1 MKLICNGNDLSEAV
15 GKVYKAVGS
24 KTTNPILESIKL
36 KADGGALTLS
46 ATDQE
51 LYIEKSIPADVK
63 IEGETLVPGRF
74 FSEFVKKLN
83 REQIELSLTEGSR
96 LVIRYQGNEGTLSCR
111 PADEFPVMPDVTN
124 AQSFVI
130 IKNELKDLIGKISFS
145 VSLDDARPMLK
156 GVNLEIEEHTLT
168 GVALDGY
175 RLAKCVKQ
183 IESTT
188 AMMSAV
194 VPARSINEIAKLIED
209 TLDPVTVYIQK
220 RYIMVDLI
228 HTKIYA
234 SLLDGDFMNY
244 KHIIPY
250 NFNTVITLPKEQF
263 EDALDRAI
271 LLAHSGSDRN
281 NLVKF
286 DIKEDMI
293 EISADSEIGDINER
307 IVVKL
312 LGNDI
317 TIAFNARYF
326 TELLR
331 YVNCD
336 NIVIKFTNSVSPC
349 IVVPSGST
357 EDFMYLIL
365 PVRMA

>member
-1 MKLICNGNDLSEAV
+1 MKLICNGNDLSDAV
-15 GKVYKAVGS
+15 GKVFKAVGA
-24 KTTNPILESIKL
+24 KTTNPVLESIKL
-36 KADGGALTLS
+36 KAEGGALTLS

-51 LYIEKSIPADVK
+51 LYIEKSIAADVK

-74 FSEFVKKLN
+74 FAEFVKKLN
-83 REQIELSLTEGSR
+83 REQIELTLAENSR
-96 LVIRYQGNEGTLSCR
+96 LLIRYQGNEGTLSCR
-111 PADEFPVMPDVTN
+111 PAEDFPVMPDVTD
-124 AQSFVI
+124 AQHFII
-130 IKNELKDLIGKISFS
+130 IKNELKDLIGKIAFS
-145 VSLDDARPMLK
+145 VSLDDARPLLK
-156 GVNLEIEEHTLT
+156 GVNLEIEENTLT

-175 RLAKCVKQ
+175 RLAKCVKP
-183 IESTT
+183 IEGTT

-194 VPARSINEIAKLIED
+194 VPARSIDEIAKLIED

-220 RYIMVDLI
+220 RYLMVDLI

-244 KHIIPY
+244 KHIIPH
-250 NFNTVITLPKEQF
+250 NFNTVVTLPKEQF
-263 EDALDRAI
+263 EDALERAI
-271 LLAHSGSDRN
+271 LLARSDKN

-286 DIKEDMI
+286 DIKDDMM
-293 EISADSEIGDINER
+293 ELSADSEIGNINEK

-331 YVNCD
+331 YVSCE

-349 IVVPSGST
+349 IVVPSGSV

>member
-1 MKLICNGNDLSEAV
+1 MKLICNGNDLSDAV
-15 GKVYKAVGS
+15 SKVFKAVGS
-24 KTTNPILESIKL
+24 KTTNPILENIKL
-36 KADGGALTLS
+36 KAEGGALTLS

-51 LYIEKSIPADVK
+51 LYIEKSITADVK

-74 FSEFVKKLN
+74 FAEFVKKLN
-83 REQIELSLTEGSR
+83 REQIELSLDENSR
-96 LVIRYQGNEGTLSCR
+96 LLIKYQGNEGALSCR
-111 PADEFPVMPDVTN
+111 PADEFPVMPDVSD
-124 AQSFVI
+124 AQHFII
-130 IKNELKDLIGKISFS
+130 IKNELKDLIGKIAFS

-156 GVNLEIEEHTLT
+156 GVNLEIEENTLT

-175 RLAKCVKQ
+175 RLAKCVKP
-183 IESTT
+183 IEGTT

-194 VPARSINEIAKLIED
+194 VPARSVNEIAKLLED
-209 TLDPVTVYIQK
+209 SLDPVTVYIQK
-220 RYIMVDLI
+220 RYLMVDLI

-234 SLLDGDFMNY
+234 SLLDGEFMNY

-250 NFNTVITLPKEQF
+250 NFNTVVTLPKEQF
-263 EDALDRAI
+263 EDALERAI
-271 LLAHSGSDRN
+271 LLTRSDKN

-286 DIKEDMI
+286 EVREDMM
-293 EISADSEIGDINER
+293 ELSADSEIGKINEK

-331 YVNCD
+331 YVSCE

-349 IVVPSGST
+349 IVVPSGPI

-365 PVRMA
+365 PVRLA

>member
-1 MKLICNGNDLSEAV
+1 MKLICNGNDLSDAV
-15 GKVYKAVGS
+15 GKVFKAVGS
-24 KTTNPILESIKL
+24 KTTNPILEHIRL
-36 KADGGALTLS
+36 KAEGGALTLS

-51 LYIEKSIPADVK
+51 LYIEKSITADVK

-74 FSEFVKKLN
+74 FAEFVKKLN
-83 REQIELSLTEGSR
+83 REQIELTLAENGR
-96 LVIRYQGNEGTLSCR
+96 LLIRYQGNEGALSTR
-111 PADEFPVMPDVTN
+111 PADDFPVMPDVTD
-124 AQSFVI
+124 AQHFVI
-130 IKNELKDLIGKISFS
+130 IKNELKDLIGKIAFS
-145 VSLDDARPMLK
+145 VSLDDARPLLK
-156 GVNLEIEEHTLT
+156 GVNLEIEENTLT

-175 RLAKCVKQ
+175 RLAKCVKPL
-183 IESTT
+183 EGTT

-194 VPARSINEIAKLIED
+194 VPARSITEIAKLIED
-209 TLDPVTVYIQK
+209 TLDPVTVYVQK
-220 RYIMVDLI
+220 RYLMVDLI

-250 NFNTVITLPKEQF
+250 NFNTVVTLPKEQF
-263 EDALDRAI
+263 EDALERAI
-271 LLAHSGSDRN
+271 LLARTDKN

-286 DIKEDMI
+286 DIKDDMM
-293 EISADSEIGDINER
+293 ELSADSEIGNINEK

-312 LGNDI
+312 LGNDL

-326 TELLR
+326 TEMLR
-331 YVNCD
+331 YINCE

-349 IVVPSGST
+349 IVVPSGSV

>member
-1 MKLICNGNDLSEAV
+1 MKLICNGNDLSDAV
-15 GKVYKAVGS
+15 GKVFKAVGT
-24 KTTNPILESIKL
+24 KTTNPILENIKL
-36 KADGGALTLS
+36 KAEGGALTLS

-51 LYIEKSIPADVK
+51 LYIEKSIAADVK
-63 IEGETLVPGRF
+63 LEGETLVPGRF
-74 FSEFVKKLN
+74 FAEFVKKLN
-83 REQIELSLTEGSR
+83 REQIELALSENGKL
-96 LVIRYQGNEGTLSCR
+96 LIRYQGNEGALSSR
-111 PADEFPVMPDVTN
+111 SADEFPVMPDVSD
-124 AQSFVI
+124 AQHFVI
-130 IKNELKDLIGKISFS
+130 IKNELKDLIGKIAFS
-145 VSLDDARPMLK
+145 VSLDDARPLLK
-156 GVNLEIEEHTLT
+156 GVNLEIEENTLT

-175 RLAKCVKQ
+175 RLAKCVKPL
-183 IESTT
+183 EGTT

-194 VPARSINEIAKLIED
+194 VPARSINEIAKLVED
-209 TLDPVTVYIQK
+209 SLDPVTVYIQK

-244 KHIIPY
+244 KHIIPH
-250 NFNTVITLPKEQF
+250 NFNTVVTLPKEQF
-263 EDALDRAI
+263 EDALERAI
-271 LLAHSGSDRN
+271 LLARSDKN

-286 DIKEDMI
+286 DIKDDMM
-293 EISADSEIGDINER
+293 ELSADSEIGNINEK

-312 LGNDI
+312 LGNDL

-331 YVNCD
+331 YVSCE

-349 IVVPSGST
+349 VVVPSGSV

-365 PVRMA
+365 PVRLA

>member
-1 MKLICNGNDLSEAV
+1 MKLICNGNDLSDAV
-15 GKVYKAVGS
+15 GKVFKAVGS

-36 KADGGALTLS
+36 KAESGALTLS

-51 LYIEKSIPADVK
+51 LFIEKSIPADVK

-83 REQIELSLTEGSR
+83 REQIELCLDENSR
-96 LVIRYQGNEGTLSCR
+96 LLIKYQGNEGALSCR
-111 PADEFPVMPDVTN
+111 PADEFPVMPDVSD
-124 AQSFVI
+124 AQHFVI
-130 IKNELKDLIGKISFS
+130 IKNELKDLIGKIAFS

-156 GVNLEIEEHTLT
+156 GVNLEVEENTLT

-175 RLAKCVKQ
+175 RLAKCVKP
-183 IESTT
+183 IEGTT

-194 VPARSINEIAKLIED
+194 VPARSVNEIAKLLED
-209 TLDPVTVYIQK
+209 SLDPVTVYIQK
-220 RYIMVDLI
+220 RYLMVDLI

-234 SLLDGDFMNY
+234 SLLDGEFMNY

-250 NFNTVITLPKEQF
+250 NFNTVVTLPKEQF
-263 EDALDRAI
+263 EDALERAI
-271 LLAHSGSDRN
+271 LLARSDKN

-286 DIKEDMI
+286 DVRDDMM
-293 EISADSEIGDINER
+293 ELSADSEIGKINEK

-312 LGNDI
+312 MGNDI

-331 YVNCD
+331 YVSCE

-349 IVVPSGST
+349 IVVPSGQV

-365 PVRMA
+365 PVRLA